1 MKHAIVA
8 VALWVCVSLPTL
20 ACDVCGCSV
29 GGNYFGIL
37 PQFRRHFVGV
47 RYQYRSFQSE
57 HPALFG
63 HETGAPSKEYF
74 HTAEVWGR
82 WTVRRNLQLFGF
94 VPYNHYLR
102 QESGQT
108 LPANGLGDASLIAN
122 WVVFNTGDSAKLN
135 WKHALQLGG
144 GIKLPTG
151 NSQKIAPDGNLLLR
165 SMQPGTGSWDFPLH
179 AVYVVRYKRYGVA
192 AEANYRVQTH
202 DAEGYHFGNRLGTSV
217 RVFHWRQVRRNAF
230 LPSAGLMWE
239 HAAADRSYGSV
250 QDLTGGHSLWTTAG
264 VDVFLSRVSLAL
276 LYQYPLSHYLGS
288 GYIQPRPRISAGAM
302 VLF

>member
-1 MKHAIVA
+1 MKCAIIGA
-8 VALWVCVSLPTL
+8 ALWLSAMLPAL
-20 ACDVCGCSV
+20 ACDVCGCAV

-63 HETGAPSKEYF
+63 HEAGAPSQEYF
-74 HTAEVWGR
+74 HTVEVWGR
-82 WTVRRNLQLFGF
+82 WTLRRNLQVFGF
-94 VPYNHYLR
+94 LPYNHYLR
-102 QESGQT
+102 QENGQT
-108 LPANGLGDASLIAN
+108 LPASSFGDASLIAN

-144 GIKLPTG
+144 GIKVPTG
-151 NSQKIAPDGNLLLR
+151 NSYKTASDGTRLPH

-179 AVYVVRYKRYGVA
+179 IVYVARYKRHGMA
-192 AEANYRVQTH
+192 AEVNYRAQTRN
-202 DAEGYHFGNRLGTSV
+202 AEGYHFGNRLGASM

-230 LPSAGLMWE
+230 LPSAGLIWE
-239 HAAADRSYGSV
+239 HATADRSYGSP
-250 QDLTGGHSLWTTAG
+250 QDLTGGHSLWATAG

-276 LYQYPLSHYLGS
+276 LYQHPLSHHLGS
-288 GYIQPRPRISAGAM
+288 GYIEPRPRVSTGAM
-302 VLF
+302 LLF